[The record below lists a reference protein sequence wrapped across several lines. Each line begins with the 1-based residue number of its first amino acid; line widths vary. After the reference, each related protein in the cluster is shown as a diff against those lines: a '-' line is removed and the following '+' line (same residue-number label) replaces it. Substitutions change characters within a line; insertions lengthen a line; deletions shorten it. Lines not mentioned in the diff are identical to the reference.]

1 MIKLIASDIDG
12 TLVPDGTDKIDPRM
26 MDVIKRMT
34 RNGIKF
40 VGASGRQFASMYRL
54 FSPVAEDIYY
64 ITDNGS
70 ILRDYKNVLSM
81 NVIEKDDLWGMVR
94 DAKKIPRSDIMI
106 CGQDWAYC
114 EDEGEM
120 FYWLRDSYKF
130 NIKVVGDFETYIKED
145 IAKMSIYRTGDCE
158 EAVNEEFTP
167 KWEKKFLIASAGTM
181 WMDIVKYGADKGSS
195 LRKLQDIL
203 GITPEETMVFGDN
216 LNDIGMLEAASE
228 SYAIGSARDEVKA
241 AAKHIAPTLSENGET
256 EVLMAYLDSIGAE

>member
-26 MDVIKRMT
+26 MDVIRRMK
-34 RNGIKF
+34 RNGIIF
-40 VGASGRQFASMYRL
+40 CGASGRQFASMYRL

-81 NVIEKDDLWGMVR
+81 NVIEKEDLWEMVR
-94 DAKKIPRSDIMI
+94 DAKKIPRSDIML
-106 CGQDWAYC
+106 CGREWAYC

-130 NIKVVGDFETYIKED
+130 NVKVTGDFESHITDD

-158 EAVNEEFTP
+158 EAVKREFVP
-167 KWEKKFLIASAGTM
+167 KWKEKFLIASAGTM
-181 WMDIVKYGADKGSS
+181 WMDIVCHGADKGSS
-195 LRKLQDIL
+195 LRKLQEHL
-203 GITPEETMVFGDN
+203 GISPEETMVFGDN

-228 SYAIGSARDEVKA
+228 SYAIGSAREEVKA
-241 AAKHIAPTLSENGET
+241 AAKHIAPPLSENGET
-256 EVLMAYLDSIGAE
+256 QVISEYLDSIGAE